1 MRKENKMKSKLSIRD
16 LVLNFYR
23 KYKVKRLNN
32 TNEEQISDLINRLK
46 KFDDTSDS
54 CKFDVLSIPHALQMV
69 LKIFPHKYCRNRLL
83 RQRILKAF
91 VSTVIPGA
99 DENDENL
106 VSMYEDK
113 YYPLITYCGYFA
125 FDLNRKSKKLFNK
138 KEFINLT
145 LQERTKVIQTALNG
159 RELTKRLYKGAIL
172 MAHVSYYGA
181 VYNEERGCPLIDFPG
196 RNNGYTKDEISYTFS
211 SIFFDRELSV
221 DGHPW

>member
-1 MRKENKMKSKLSIRD
+1 MNKKSSIGGI
-16 LVLNFYR
+16 VLNIYR
-23 KYKVKRLNN
+23 KYKLKRLNN
-32 TNEEQISDLINRLK
+32 KNQESFADLINRLK
-46 KFDDTSDS
+46 KFDDISNS
-54 CKFDVLSIPHALQMV
+54 YKFDLLSIPHALQMV
-69 LKIFPHKYCRNRLL
+69 LKLFPHKYCRNRLL
-83 RQRILKAF
+83 RKRILKAF

-113 YYPLITYCGYFA
+113 YYPFITYCGYFA

-138 KEFINLT
+138 KEFINLS

-181 VYNEERGCPLIDFPG
+181 VYNEDWGCHLIDFPG
-196 RNNGYTKDEISYTFS
+196 RNNGYTTNEISYTFS
-211 SIFFDRELSV
+211 SIFFDRELSI
-221 DGHPW
+221 DGHPQ